1 FLVVGRNN
9 NDGAVPGLDGLV
21 RFVNIK
27 LHAIE
32 FLQQVIGE
40 LDVGLVDLID
50 QQHRPLAH
58 GEGLPQLALAD
69 IVADV
74 GDAGVAELA
83 IAQAANRVI
92 LVEALQRLG
101 RRFDVPLK
109 ERGLD
114 RLGDFD
120 GENRLAGAGL
130 ALDEQR
136 SLQGDGGVDRD
147 LEILSGDVGFSALE
161 LHWWWTAPRLAKRR
175 ASLGGEGVASKRA
188 RCGKGNVRLAPAAA
202 GRQRP
207 LLPPESKDWLSLE
220 SGLRC
225 RHGAADVGRRR
236 HLNLAGPLRLNLAGR
251 SEKRGLKAI
260 SLASKVARAPSPTR
274 PCRHGSLCRDLECGK
289 AGGKMALRGFVVA

>member
-1 FLVVGRNN
+1 HFAYVIENLQGFRDQASLDVWEMHVDDGAHGVRIRKLDVVEKAAPQEGIGQLFLVVGRNN
-9 NDGAVPGLDGLV
+9 NDGAVPGLDVLV

-50 QQHRPLAH
+50 QQHGPLAH

-74 GDAGVAELA
+74 GDAGVTELA

-101 RRFDVPLK
+101 RRFDVPLN

-147 LEILSGDVGFSALE
+147 LEIHSGDVGYSALE

-188 RCGKGNVRLAPAAA
+188 RCGKGERPLGPSRRGAATASAAARKQRLAEPGSGCGA
-202 GRQRP
+202 GTARP
-207 LLPPESKDWLSLE
+207 TL
-220 SGLRC
+220 
-225 RHGAADVGRRR
+225 GAGD
-236 HLNLAGPLRLNLAGR
+236 
-251 SEKRGLKAI
+251 I
-260 SLASKVARAPSPTR
+260 
-274 PCRHGSLCRDLECGK
+274 
-289 AGGKMALRGFVVA
+289 